1 MSTLRGAGLALGAM
15 LIAHGLSHAAT
26 RDGGAH
32 EEVAAET
39 QPQTMLPER
48 QVAGNMITS
57 ARDPKVRIE
66 LPASVRYV
74 GADRWV
80 LYGIADCELHAFVEV
95 DENNVVQR
103 RYWVQFEDYLPSRP
117 ELSHR
122 YDSPQ
127 HTTIGGLDFY
137 VDTWVVPGDATDR
150 PGSDSE
156 HIRALILAKGYKLP
170 AAIMSVRLVHLLD
183 ERKRKEL
190 MIIYSENAAPTGFSA
205 ADLSEG
211 GKAHEQ
217 WPLLAQALLSRAKGR
232 VSLQQN

>member
-1 MSTLRGAGLALGAM
+1 
-15 LIAHGLSHAAT
+15 
-26 RDGGAH
+26 
-32 EEVAAET
+32 
-39 QPQTMLPER
+39 
-48 QVAGNMITS
+48 
-57 ARDPKVRIE
+57 
-66 LPASVRYV
+66 
-74 GADRWV
+74 
-80 LYGIADCELHAFVEV
+80 
-95 DENNVVQR
+95 
-103 RYWVQFEDYLPSRP
+103 VQFEDYLPSRP

-190 MIIYSENAAPTGFSA
+190 MIIYSEDAATTGFSA
-205 ADLSEG
+205 ADLREG
-211 GKAHEQ
+211 GKAYDR
-217 WPLLAQALLSRAKGR
+217 WPAIAEGLIERAESRI
-232 VSLQQN
+232 SLVCCGQ